1 MLQESCSNF
10 AVLPLCCFVKRLKHH
25 VPSAFMA
32 ALMTLPGTCTDL
44 VPILLDLIHS
54 KWWNMLYFLTVRFLP
69 EVRLGMSRESRGRA
83 WSAPLNPIFSP
94 TASMSPGSRYSPVGP
109 CHLLSTH
116 WPSPGVHVPPTG
128 VHGASQ
134 LFLLSHP
141 SDIVRVSC
149 VLLQTQITYGSG
161 RFGNYWWF
169 TPTHL

>member
-69 EVRLGMSRESRGRA
+69 EVRLGMSVQGVQRQG
-83 WSAPLNPIFSP
+83 LVCSP
-94 TASMSPGSRYSPVGP
+94 QPY
-109 CHLLSTH
+109 LL
-116 WPSPGVHVPPTG
+116 PNGLHVPRLQVQPSWSVSPAEHTLAFPWG
-128 VHGASQ
+128 SCASHWGSWG
-134 LFLLSHP
+134 LAAFPALP
-141 SDIVRVSC
+141 SIRHCACILCSPPDTDNLWV
-149 VLLQTQITYGSG
+149 
-161 RFGNYWWF
+161 W
-169 TPTHL
+169 